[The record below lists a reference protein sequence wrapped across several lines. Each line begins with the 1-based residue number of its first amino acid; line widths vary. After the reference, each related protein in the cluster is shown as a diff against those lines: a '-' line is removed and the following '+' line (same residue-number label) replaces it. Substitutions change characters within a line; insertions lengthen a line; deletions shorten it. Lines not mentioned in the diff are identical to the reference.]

1 MLVEICV
8 PDQIIPSNRCIRER
22 ERRDTSE
29 VEEIVSQIKHNIL
42 SNCYHFTNV
51 ETNNL
56 NINIWAIGINFRNFQ
71 ARLLCSWISVCVC
84 VYEMQN
90 MLCPMFSKVFHRVH
104 WNKCTKFDNDFTWF
118 CIRWL
123 WFSCSH
129 RSKMFEKI
137 EIENTMP
144 TREWTTPECTSLV
157 ESSGVPPFLKGGCR
171 FG

>member
-1 MLVEICV
+1 MIVCVWPEKSNEMPVESCV

-71 ARLLCSWISVCVC
+71 ARLLCS
-84 VYEMQN
+84 
-90 MLCPMFSKVFHRVH
+90 
-104 WNKCTKFDNDFTWF
+104 
-118 CIRWL
+118 
-123 WFSCSH
+123 
-129 RSKMFEKI
+129 
-137 EIENTMP
+137 
-144 TREWTTPECTSLV
+144 
-157 ESSGVPPFLKGGCR
+157 
-171 FG
+171 